1 MIPQPAIVEW
11 GRTASWPSDDQ
22 IEQDL
27 LLSRLIVEIAN
38 DAYLAEELVFRGGTC
53 LHKLRLATPRRY
65 SEDLDYVRR
74 NGGGISD
81 ITRSLTAIGTR
92 LGFDVRTK
100 IGQHPKVFFRAPFE
114 SGSVIMKV
122 KVEMNTF
129 ERSPARQYEHVRY
142 DVNSSWFRGGAD
154 VATFALPE
162 RVATKIRAL
171 FQRSKGRDLFDLW
184 LALTVLDVDPEKML
198 ACFQPYRPDG
208 ITAARAE
215 QNLRL
220 KLADANFRADLLP
233 LVTEWPTAYDINE
246 AGELIIA
253 TLLSK
258 L

>member
-1 MIPQPAIVEW
+1 MIPQPASVEW

-38 DAYLAEELVFRGGTC
+38 DGYLGEELVFRGGTC
-53 LHKLRLATPRRY
+53 LRKLHLATPRRY

-74 NGGGISD
+74 SGGGISN

-92 LGFDVRTK
+92 LGLDVRTK

-129 ERSPARQYEHVRY
+129 ERSPARQYERPLRRELVVVSWTRRRGDVRATGTRC
-142 DVNSSWFRGGAD
+142 DEDPCIVSTIEGSGPVRPMARSHRARRRPRRDACLFR
-154 VATFALPE
+154 
-162 RVATKIRAL
+162 
-171 FQRSKGRDLFDLW
+171 
-184 LALTVLDVDPEKML
+184 TVPTDD
-198 ACFQPYRPDG
+198 
-208 ITAARAE
+208 ITDARAE

-220 KLADANFRADLLP
+220 KLADANFRADLEP
-233 LVTEWPTAYDINE
+233 LVTEWPTDYNINV

-253 TLLSK
+253 TLLSE

>member
-38 DAYLAEELVFRGGTC
+38 DEYLGDELAFRGGTC
-53 LHKLRLATPRRY
+53 LHKLRLSTPRRY

-74 NGGGISD
+74 SSGG
-81 ITRSLTAIGTR
+81 
-92 LGFDVRTK
+92 
-100 IGQHPKVFFRAPFE
+100 
-114 SGSVIMKV
+114 
-122 KVEMNTF
+122 
-129 ERSPARQYEHVRY
+129 
-142 DVNSSWFRGGAD
+142 
-154 VATFALPE
+154 
-162 RVATKIRAL
+162 IRAL

-184 LALTVLDVDPEKML
+184 LALTVLNVDPAEML

-215 QNLRL
+215 QNLRS

-233 LVTEWPTAYDINE
+233 LVTKWPIDYDIDE
-246 AGELIIA
+246 AGELVID